1 MKLCIVGTGYVGLV
15 SAACFAEMGNSVT
28 CIDVNKDVVAR
39 LNAGSVHIFEPGLE
53 PMVRRSHADG
63 RLKFTTSLAEG
74 LVGADCA
81 FICVGT
87 PPGEDGSCD
96 LHYVEQVARE
106 IGRTMENDLIV
117 VDKST
122 VPVGTA
128 DRVRAIITEELAA
141 RGKNFAFEVV
151 SNPEFLKE
159 GDAISDFMKPDR
171 VVIGTSSDKA
181 AATMRELYAP
191 FARTRDKLIVMG
203 IRSAEMTKYAAIS
216 TTPTNRD
223 ATIQRIQLVQTGPHT
238 AMLVLTT
245 STGAVKSKLFRT
257 NYLLNSDILRMFSNV
272 LNEKMGSVHLLN
284 VTPDF
289 IKSTAFSIGEL
300 SLMMA
305 PVFVALGQA
314 CREVLKTNVLLE
326 GRTNLLYLPEYEVDS
341 VKRLLHFLEQRGE
354 LAKLIGAQKEKLG
367 VLIGGESNQPEMIDT
382 SVVLVRYSMGR
393 QTRGTL
399 GVIGPTRMDYPK
411 IVSNLQYLA
420 QSVGGMLNEIMDVG
434 V

>member
-1 MKLCIVGTGYVGLV
+1 MELGARKLKILQAVIEAYIQTGEPVGSKALCELLDVSVSSATIRNEMASLSELGLLEQPHTSAGRIPTQFGYRLYINELMKPKPLSDEEMRYIDGYL
-15 SAACFAEMGNSVT
+15 SEYADDPDLLLEKAAEM
-28 CIDVNKDVVAR
+28 
-39 LNAGSVHIFEPGLE
+39 L
-53 PMVRRSHADG
+53 
-63 RLKFTTSLAEG
+63 
-74 LVGADCA
+74 
-81 FICVGT
+81 
-87 PPGEDGSCD
+87 
-96 LHYVEQVARE
+96 
-106 IGRTMENDLIV
+106 
-117 VDKST
+117 
-122 VPVGTA
+122 
-128 DRVRAIITEELAA
+128 
-141 RGKNFAFEVV
+141 
-151 SNPEFLKE
+151 
-159 GDAISDFMKPDR
+159 
-171 VVIGTSSDKA
+171 
-181 AATMRELYAP
+181 
-191 FARTRDKLIVMG
+191 
-203 IRSAEMTKYAAIS
+203 AEMTKYAAIS

-341 VKRLLHFLEQRGE
+341 VKRLLHFLE

>member
-1 MKLCIVGTGYVGLV
+1 MIR
-15 SAACFAEMGNSVT
+15 EE
-28 CIDVNKDVVAR
+28 IDKRGCKIPFDVA
-39 LNAGSVHIFEPGLE
+39 
-53 PMVRRSHADG
+53 
-63 RLKFTTSLAEG
+63 
-74 LVGADCA
+74 
-81 FICVGT
+81 
-87 PPGEDGSCD
+87 
-96 LHYVEQVARE
+96 
-106 IGRTMENDLIV
+106 
-117 VDKST
+117 
-122 VPVGTA
+122 
-128 DRVRAIITEELAA
+128 
-141 RGKNFAFEVV
+141 

-159 GDAISDFMKPDR
+159 GAAIKDFMSPDR
-171 VVIGTSSDKA
+171 VVVGVESERARKLMT
-181 AATMRELYAP
+181 RLYRP
-191 FARTRDKLIVMG
+191 FLINNFRVLFMD
-203 IRSAEMTKYAAIS
+203 IPSAEMTKYAAIS

-382 SVVLVRYSMGR
+382 SVVMVRYSMGR

>member
-1 MKLCIVGTGYVGLV
+1 MELGARKLKILQAVIEAYIQTGEPVGSKALCELLDVSVSSATIRNEMASLSELGLLEQPHTSAGRIPTQFGYRLYINELMKPKPLSDEEMRYIDGYL
-15 SAACFAEMGNSVT
+15 SEYADDPDLLLEKAAEM
-28 CIDVNKDVVAR
+28 
-39 LNAGSVHIFEPGLE
+39 L
-53 PMVRRSHADG
+53 
-63 RLKFTTSLAEG
+63 
-74 LVGADCA
+74 
-81 FICVGT
+81 
-87 PPGEDGSCD
+87 
-96 LHYVEQVARE
+96 
-106 IGRTMENDLIV
+106 
-117 VDKST
+117 
-122 VPVGTA
+122 
-128 DRVRAIITEELAA
+128 
-141 RGKNFAFEVV
+141 
-151 SNPEFLKE
+151 
-159 GDAISDFMKPDR
+159 
-171 VVIGTSSDKA
+171 
-181 AATMRELYAP
+181 
-191 FARTRDKLIVMG
+191 
-203 IRSAEMTKYAAIS
+203 AEMTKYAAIS

-300 SLMMA
+300 SLI
-305 PVFVALGQA
+305 VALGQA

>member
-1 MKLCIVGTGYVGLV
+1 MELGARKLKILQAVIEAYIQTGEPVGSKALCELLDVSVSSATIRNEMASLSELGLLEQPHTSAGRIPTQFGYRLYINELMKPKPLSDEEMRYIDGYL
-15 SAACFAEMGNSVT
+15 SEYADDPDLLLEKAAEM
-28 CIDVNKDVVAR
+28 
-39 LNAGSVHIFEPGLE
+39 L
-53 PMVRRSHADG
+53 
-63 RLKFTTSLAEG
+63 
-74 LVGADCA
+74 
-81 FICVGT
+81 
-87 PPGEDGSCD
+87 
-96 LHYVEQVARE
+96 
-106 IGRTMENDLIV
+106 
-117 VDKST
+117 
-122 VPVGTA
+122 
-128 DRVRAIITEELAA
+128 
-141 RGKNFAFEVV
+141 
-151 SNPEFLKE
+151 
-159 GDAISDFMKPDR
+159 
-171 VVIGTSSDKA
+171 
-181 AATMRELYAP
+181 
-191 FARTRDKLIVMG
+191 
-203 IRSAEMTKYAAIS
+203 AEMTKYAAIS

-326 GRTNLLYLPEYEVDS
+326 GRTTLLYLPEYEVDS

-354 LAKLIGAQKEKLG
+354 LAKLVGAQKEKLG

-420 QSVGGMLNEIMDVG
+420 QSVGGMLSEIMDVG

>member
-1 MKLCIVGTGYVGLV
+1 M
-15 SAACFAEMGNSVT
+15 
-28 CIDVNKDVVAR
+28 
-39 LNAGSVHIFEPGLE
+39 
-53 PMVRRSHADG
+53 
-63 RLKFTTSLAEG
+63 
-74 LVGADCA
+74 
-81 FICVGT
+81 
-87 PPGEDGSCD
+87 
-96 LHYVEQVARE
+96 
-106 IGRTMENDLIV
+106 
-117 VDKST
+117 
-122 VPVGTA
+122 
-128 DRVRAIITEELAA
+128 
-141 RGKNFAFEVV
+141 
-151 SNPEFLKE
+151 
-159 GDAISDFMKPDR
+159 
-171 VVIGTSSDKA
+171 
-181 AATMRELYAP
+181 
-191 FARTRDKLIVMG
+191 
-203 IRSAEMTKYAAIS
+203 
-216 TTPTNRD
+216 
-223 ATIQRIQLVQTGPHT
+223 
-238 AMLVLTT
+238 
-245 STGAVKSKLFRT
+245 
-257 NYLLNSDILRMFSNV
+257 

>member
-141 RGKNFAFEVV
+141 RGKNFDFEVV

-203 IRSAEMTKYAAIS
+203 IRSAEMTK
-216 TTPTNRD
+216 
-223 ATIQRIQLVQTGPHT
+223 
-238 AMLVLTT
+238 
-245 STGAVKSKLFRT
+245 
-257 NYLLNSDILRMFSNV
+257 
-272 LNEKMGSVHLLN
+272 
-284 VTPDF
+284 
-289 IKSTAFSIGEL
+289 
-300 SLMMA
+300 
-305 PVFVALGQA
+305 
-314 CREVLKTNVLLE
+314 
-326 GRTNLLYLPEYEVDS
+326 
-341 VKRLLHFLEQRGE
+341 
-354 LAKLIGAQKEKLG
+354 
-367 VLIGGESNQPEMIDT
+367 
-382 SVVLVRYSMGR
+382 
-393 QTRGTL
+393 
-399 GVIGPTRMDYPK
+399 
-411 IVSNLQYLA
+411 
-420 QSVGGMLNEIMDVG
+420 
-434 V
+434 

>member
-1 MKLCIVGTGYVGLV
+1 MELGARKLKILQAVIEAYIQTGEPVGSKALCELLDVSVSSATIRNEMASLSELGLLEQPHTSAGRIPTQFGYRLYINELMRPKPLSDEEMRYIDGYL
-15 SAACFAEMGNSVT
+15 SEYADDPDLLLEKAAEM
-28 CIDVNKDVVAR
+28 
-39 LNAGSVHIFEPGLE
+39 L
-53 PMVRRSHADG
+53 
-63 RLKFTTSLAEG
+63 
-74 LVGADCA
+74 
-81 FICVGT
+81 
-87 PPGEDGSCD
+87 
-96 LHYVEQVARE
+96 
-106 IGRTMENDLIV
+106 
-117 VDKST
+117 
-122 VPVGTA
+122 
-128 DRVRAIITEELAA
+128 
-141 RGKNFAFEVV
+141 
-151 SNPEFLKE
+151 
-159 GDAISDFMKPDR
+159 
-171 VVIGTSSDKA
+171 
-181 AATMRELYAP
+181 
-191 FARTRDKLIVMG
+191 
-203 IRSAEMTKYAAIS
+203 AEMTKYAAIS

-326 GRTNLLYLPEYEVDS
+326 YEVDS

-354 LAKLIGAQKEKLG
+354 LAKLVGAQKEKLG

-382 SVVLVRYSMGR
+382 SVVLVWYSMGR

-420 QSVGGMLNEIMDVG
+420 QSVGGMLSEIMDVG

>member
-1 MKLCIVGTGYVGLV
+1 MELGARKLKILQAVIEAYIQTGEPVGSKALCELLDVSVSSATIRNEMASLSELGLLEQPHTSAGRIPTQFGYRLYINELMKPKPLSDEEMRYIDGYL
-15 SAACFAEMGNSVT
+15 SEYADDPDLLLEKAAEM
-28 CIDVNKDVVAR
+28 
-39 LNAGSVHIFEPGLE
+39 L
-53 PMVRRSHADG
+53 
-63 RLKFTTSLAEG
+63 
-74 LVGADCA
+74 
-81 FICVGT
+81 
-87 PPGEDGSCD
+87 
-96 LHYVEQVARE
+96 
-106 IGRTMENDLIV
+106 
-117 VDKST
+117 
-122 VPVGTA
+122 
-128 DRVRAIITEELAA
+128 
-141 RGKNFAFEVV
+141 
-151 SNPEFLKE
+151 
-159 GDAISDFMKPDR
+159 
-171 VVIGTSSDKA
+171 
-181 AATMRELYAP
+181 
-191 FARTRDKLIVMG
+191 
-203 IRSAEMTKYAAIS
+203 AEMTKYAAIS

-367 VLIGGESNQPEMIDT
+367 VLIGGDDRHQRGAGP
-382 SVVLVRYSMGR
+382 VLHGPADPGNPGRNRSHPDGLSQDCFQSAVSGPVCGRYAQRDYGR
-393 QTRGTL
+393 R
-399 GVIGPTRMDYPK
+399 R
-411 IVSNLQYLA
+411 LA
-420 QSVGGMLNEIMDVG
+420 AL
-434 V
+434 

>member
-1 MKLCIVGTGYVGLV
+1 MELGARKLKILQAVIEAYIQTG
-15 SAACFAEMGNSVT
+15 E
-28 CIDVNKDVVAR
+28 
-39 LNAGSVHIFEPGLE
+39 
-53 PMVRRSHADG
+53 
-63 RLKFTTSLAEG
+63 
-74 LVGADCA
+74 
-81 FICVGT
+81 
-87 PPGEDGSCD
+87 
-96 LHYVEQVARE
+96 
-106 IGRTMENDLIV
+106 
-117 VDKST
+117 
-122 VPVGTA
+122 PVGSKA
-128 DRVRAIITEELAA
+128 LCELLD
-141 RGKNFAFEVV
+141 V
-151 SNPEFLKE
+151 SVSSATIRNEMASLSELGLLEQPHTSAGRIPTQFGYRLYINEL
-159 GDAISDFMKPDR
+159 MKPKPL
-171 VVIGTSSDKA
+171 SDEE
-181 AATMRELYAP
+181 MRYIDGYL
-191 FARTRDKLIVMG
+191 
-203 IRSAEMTKYAAIS
+203 TKYAAIS